1 MVRRSIFHS
10 FTHAFR
16 GFAVAFREEKNLKT
30 HMIAGCVAILCAVLL
45 SFSALELALII
56 VVISLVLASE
66 LLNSALERFSDIV
79 KPRVSGYVERV
90 KDIMAACVLV
100 LALNA
105 AVVGFLLYIP
115 KIIDILYLAGII
127 K

>member
-1 MVRRSIFHS
+1 MVKRSVFRS
-10 FTHAFR
+10 FLHAFH
-16 GFAVAFREEKNLKT
+16 GFATAFREEKNLKT
-30 HMIAGCVAILCAVLL
+30 HTIAGCIAFACALAL
-45 SFSALELALII
+45 SFSPLELSIVS

-79 KPRVSGYVERV
+79 KPRVSGYVENV

-100 LALNA
+100 LSVNALL
-105 AVVGFLLYIP
+105 VGLFLFVP
-115 KIIDILYLAGII
+115 KIVILF

>member
-1 MVRRSIFHS
+1 MVRRSLFHS

-16 GFAVAFREEKNLKT
+16 GFATAFREEKNLKT
-30 HMIAGCVAILCAVLL
+30 HTLFGCFAVLCALLL
-45 SFSALELALII
+45 SFSALEFALVI
-56 VVISLVLASE
+56 VVVSLVIASE

-79 KPRVSGYVERV
+79 KPRVSGYVENV

-100 LALNA
+100 LSINA
-105 AVVGFLLYIP
+105 VLVGLLLYVPRIVHT
-115 KIIDILYLAGII
+115 LYLAGII